1 MKTYLNTIFFAPFS
15 NYFIARHF
23 NVLHLL
29 PFKVGNYARNFNR
42 GRSREGALGAE
53 TPSLKINVMFCRY
66 LLVASFPSL
75 PLPPPLVSVE
85 KSQVATHRLFTK
97 NLGVPLYFLV
107 DNSCRIV
114 ANSILIVKC
123 WTA

>member
-1 MKTYLNTIFFAPFS
+1 MTKKTLQPKLSLHEDLLEYYFFAPFS

-53 TPSLKINVMFCRY
+53 TPSLKINDMFCRY

-97 NLGVPLYFLV
+97 NLCTFWWITVV
-107 DNSCRIV
+107 E
-114 ANSILIVKC
+114 
-123 WTA
+123 